1 MINKALRSLLR
12 RRIYG
17 AVVHGQTQT
26 RHVRSASR
34 ASRPFPFL
42 SLLSLLSAQPPAYN
56 LSRRVDDDDLSIG
69 SSRAPA
75 GLVWPLVEE
84 GLTRARS
91 SAVKTRSAP
100 PRIRHHHPKLPI
112 SVTIMLL
119 LMQSS
124 KLYLR
129 GVVSVGIHGKI
140 VRKQLVWTSSVCE
153 NRLVQRTSSV

>member
-1 MINKALRSLLR
+1 MVRWCMVKRKHATFDP
-12 RRIYG
+12 
-17 AVVHGQTQT
+17 H
-26 RHVRSASR
+26 HVRRGHFHFSLCSR
-34 ASRPFPFL
+34 CCQRSRL
-42 SLLSLLSAQPPAYN
+42 RITCV

>member
-1 MINKALRSLLR
+1 
-12 RRIYG
+12 
-17 AVVHGQTQT
+17 
-26 RHVRSASR
+26 
-34 ASRPFPFL
+34 
-42 SLLSLLSAQPPAYN
+42 
-56 LSRRVDDDDLSIG
+56 
-69 SSRAPA
+69 
-75 GLVWPLVEE
+75 VWPLVEE

-140 VRKQLVWTSSVCE
+140 ISFGSNLFGRHVYA